1 MPCFQA
7 VGFICSKLLK
17 YQPADQDGLRVVSF
31 KTQHC
36 IRATEH
42 AVDGKN
48 QIPFPAQE
56 LADDQNLRDL
66 KELGDVFHYVW
77 AFKELNAR
85 ADVECDQ
92 RVSCANALVLC
103 DVAGAQGSQ
112 CDPVLLDL
120 SGKIWSSPFTLHES
134 LSLTAP
140 HAALAWQV
148 RSRTP
153 VRWTGPLL
161 CVRRWECFTC
171 LRCQASHSDP
181 VGFHFSGA
189 KHSCEWPSP
198 ILSTAMF
205 TLAATKGK
213 LTVALLLHSEGV
225 VFTLSLGF
233 IIKFLA
239 YSILWSSLE

>member
-7 VGFICSKLLK
+7 VGFICSNLLK

-48 QIPFPAQE
+48 TIPFPAQE

-66 KELGDVFHYVW
+66 KELGDVFHYAW

-92 RVSCANALVLC
+92 SVSCANALVLC
-103 DVAGAQGSQ
+103 DVASAQGSQ

-181 VGFHFSGA
+181 VGFISAVPNTAVSDPLPFSA
-189 KHSCEWPSP
+189 RPC
-198 ILSTAMF
+198 LR
-205 TLAATKGK
+205 
-213 LTVALLLHSEGV
+213 
-225 VFTLSLGF
+225 
-233 IIKFLA
+233 
-239 YSILWSSLE
+239 